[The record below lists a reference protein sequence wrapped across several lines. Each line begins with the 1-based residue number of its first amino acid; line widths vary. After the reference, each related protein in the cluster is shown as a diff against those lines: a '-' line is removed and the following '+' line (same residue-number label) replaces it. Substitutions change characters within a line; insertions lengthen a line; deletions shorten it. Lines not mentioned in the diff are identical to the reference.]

1 MHVRVL
7 VRNRPGVFDPAGK
20 VVQSGLRRLGH
31 HVEHVHLGK
40 VIDLQIEG
48 DDRDAVRAEIDL
60 MCKEFLV
67 NPVLENYSVE
77 FLDDEGK

>member
-40 VIDLQIEG
+40 VIDLEIEG
-48 DDRDAVRAEIDL
+48 DDRELVRAEIDL